1 MTTNIIFS
9 PEERE
14 GIILSLNPK
23 YENISDQKLYDVV
36 LSHLDGLTD
45 EQTENFFRT
54 VARIGQQALPGVI
67 QGATAGSALGPYGA
81 IIGGL
86 AGGTAS
92 VLSSRRRP
100 QAARPSRPQA
110 ARPSRPQA
118 ARPSRPQAARPSR
131 PQAARPSRPGS
142 PTISSPIAAQL
153 LQLLQNPQL
162 LQSLTALMMGSA
174 RRESISVLDEQVPIE
189 DFVNL
194 LSQLSESVSDE
205 VKNTTKN
212 LREAYVLNSED
223 NLDPAHT
230 EDRNI
235 ALMGLLESQEE
246 SLKINDLYEDDLFD
260 SLEDEVYTLYLK

>member
-92 VLSSRRRP
+92 VLSSRR
-100 QAARPSRPQA
+100 
-110 ARPSRPQA
+110 
-118 ARPSRPQAARPSR
+118 RPQAARPSR